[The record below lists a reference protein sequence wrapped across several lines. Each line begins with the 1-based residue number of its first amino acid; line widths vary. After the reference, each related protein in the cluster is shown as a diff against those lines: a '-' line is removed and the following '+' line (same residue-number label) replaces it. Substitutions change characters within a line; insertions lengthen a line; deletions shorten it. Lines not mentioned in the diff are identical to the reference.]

1 MKGGKGKIKKAPSVP
16 ERMEKLG
23 KRIKELRIAK
33 GYTSHETFAYEHN
46 INRPQYWRYEN
57 GQDLRFST
65 LLKVIDALGVT
76 VDEFFEGFE

>member
-1 MKGGKGKIKKAPSVP
+1 MSKGKTRKSPSTP
-16 ERMEKLG
+16 ERMERLG
-23 KRIKELRIAK
+23 RRIKELRIAK
-33 GYTSHETFAYEHN
+33 GYSSHETFAYEHN

-76 VDEFFEGFE
+76 VEEFFEGFE

>member
-1 MKGGKGKIKKAPSVP
+1 MSKGKQKKTPAMS
-16 ERMEKLG
+16 ERMDKLG

-33 GYTSHETFAYEHN
+33 GYSSHETFAYEHN

-76 VDEFFEGFE
+76 VEEFFEGFE